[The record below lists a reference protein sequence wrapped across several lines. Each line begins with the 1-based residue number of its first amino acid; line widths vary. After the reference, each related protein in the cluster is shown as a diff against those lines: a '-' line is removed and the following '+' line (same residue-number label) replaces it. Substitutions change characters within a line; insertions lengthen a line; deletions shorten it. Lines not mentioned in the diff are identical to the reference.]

1 MSLDVSSYAGL
12 LLSAAGTTIWLSW
25 LALLLGA
32 LGGAVFGLLRT
43 SHWGAIRWFAILYIE
58 VFRSLP
64 IIIVMFFCYF
74 GAPLVFKVDLSTFA
88 SATVALAFSASA
100 MMAEVV
106 RAGIES
112 VHKGQ
117 WEASRASG
125 MNYGQIL
132 RFVIGPQAIRV
143 ILPPSVGVYIAT
155 LKESSLAAIIGY
167 VELTK
172 TGLLMRESLNG
183 SFTPLL
189 AVAVLYFL
197 INYVIS
203 LGGGALERRFEIKTQ
218 H

>member
-1 MSLDVSSYAGL
+1 VTEDLATYGRL

-25 LALLLGA
+25 LALLIGA
-32 LGGAVFGLLRT
+32 LGGTALGLFRT
-43 SHWGAIRWFAILYIE
+43 SHWASARWLAITYIE

-74 GAPLVFKVDLSTFA
+74 GAPLVFKIDLSTFA
-88 SATVALAFSASA
+88 SATVALALSSSA

-106 RAGIES
+106 RAGFES
-112 VHKGQ
+112 VAKGQ
-117 WEASRASG
+117 WEASRAAG
-125 MNYGQIL
+125 MSYGQIM
-132 RFVIGPQAIRV
+132 RYVVGPQALRV

-155 LKESSLAAIIGY
+155 LKESSLAAVIGY

-183 SFTPLL
+183 SFLPLV
-189 AVAVLYFL
+189 AVAALYFV
-197 INYVIS
+197 INYTIS